1 MKIISSDNIPSDT
14 SNEYLF
20 VHGIPEEHRVT
31 AQKVC
36 DKLNS
41 RLGNCQG
48 PFYRIVEDAHKLYR
62 WEP

>member
-1 MKIISSDNIPSDT
+1 VKIIYSDNIPSDT
-14 SNEYLF
+14 SSETLF
-20 VHGIPEEHRVT
+20 VDGIPEDHRAT

-41 RLGNCQG
+41 RLGDRQG
-48 PFYRIVEDAHKLYR
+48 PFYKIVADEHELYV